1 MTEPKYV
8 TLPTREKMQEA
19 ANAYALAVGRLSIA
33 WNYLHG
39 ALGDLFALVIG
50 GDAELVLAVWRSVR
64 SDRTQREMLRAAI
77 EAASLERWK
86 QTPTAPADL
95 LAVLKRADELSI
107 VRNDAMHAPVM
118 LHIGAEIV
126 EVGVA
131 VPPRGKREWKLFN
144 RAGKGRKLLEEFAK
158 CERDVDVL
166 SRFVRRSTRAP
177 AEPVDRQEWPT
188 LPEQILVSPKAHKD
202 PNAESEAAIKRGG

>member
-8 TLPTREKMQEA
+8 TPKKRQEA
-19 ANAYALAVGRLSIA
+19 VDAYALAVGRLSIA

-50 GDAELVLAVWRSVR
+50 GDVELVKKWRSVAN
-64 SDRTQREMLRAAI
+64 DRALREMLRAVI
-77 EAASLERWK
+77 KAANPERWK

-126 EVGVA
+126 EVNVDLHTIGGCA
-131 VPPRGKREWKLFN
+131 F
-144 RAGKGRKLLEEFAK
+144 RALGQH
-158 CERDVDVL
+158 
-166 SRFVRRSTRAP
+166 SR
-177 AEPVDRQEWPT
+177 
-188 LPEQILVSPKAHKD
+188 
-202 PNAESEAAIKRGG
+202 